1 MFFLGLAGLT
11 VLSFAV
17 WQHKKSSI
25 SGIGRK
31 MDRDLLLTALHVLAR
46 FCQGAELPPG
56 DVNALRRHA
65 LANEAD
71 LPIDELCTHIIER
84 NTNSRRMDFMRG

>member
-17 WQHKKSSI
+17 
-25 SGIGRK
+25 GGRRNHPSPGLEEK
-31 MDRDLLLTALHVLAR
+31 MDRDLLLTALDVLAR
-46 FCQGAELPPG
+46 FCQGAELSPG
-56 DVNALRRHA
+56 DVDALRQHA

-84 NTNSRRMDFMRG
+84 NTNSRRMDFVRG